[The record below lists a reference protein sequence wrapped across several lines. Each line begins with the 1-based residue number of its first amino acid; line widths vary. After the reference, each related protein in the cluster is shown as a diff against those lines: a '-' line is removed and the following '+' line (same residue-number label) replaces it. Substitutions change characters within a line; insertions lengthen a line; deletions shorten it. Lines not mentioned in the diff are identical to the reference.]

1 MVKRVEKSFHKCHL
15 CTQIKQ
21 FPNYYIEMT
30 ILSLTSTS
38 ICSLFQRDDVG
49 ELLAEPAGIRA
60 IGRLRRAA
68 G

>member
-1 MVKRVEKSFHKCHL
+1 
-15 CTQIKQ
+15 
-21 FPNYYIEMT
+21 MT

-49 ELLAEPAGIRA
+49 ELLSEPAGIRA